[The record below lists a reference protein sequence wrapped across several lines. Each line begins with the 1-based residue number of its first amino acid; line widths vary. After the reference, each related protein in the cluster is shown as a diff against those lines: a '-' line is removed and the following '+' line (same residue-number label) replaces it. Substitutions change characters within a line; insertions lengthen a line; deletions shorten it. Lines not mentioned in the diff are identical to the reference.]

1 MSLISVPVRIF
12 FYSNDV
18 DSRDR
23 FDRFAQQTING
34 SKSLI
39 GLQWMQ
45 KVAVEDIA
53 EHTAKMKAQYPSY
66 RMFTI
71 PKHGPKTYGYVL
83 DGEPV
88 FIATDIY
95 PNDPVNNGVLGFYS
109 SRERFNLV
117 IDNIKKNTRSEY
129 FRQSSSVARR
139 FRQQHT

>member
-1 MSLISVPVRIF
+1 MGSCMPHTTDPITGLKKRTLPLVVFFATFLMTVLCFVLVAANQNRSLNENLDSFAQHQTLSLKAFIDNDVAYIGSGANF

-53 EHTAKMKAQYPSY
+53 EHTAKMKAQ
-66 RMFTI
+66 
-71 PKHGPKTYGYVL
+71 
-83 DGEPV
+83 
-88 FIATDIY
+88 
-95 PNDPVNNGVLGFYS
+95 
-109 SRERFNLV
+109 
-117 IDNIKKNTRSEY
+117 
-129 FRQSSSVARR
+129 
-139 FRQQHT
+139 